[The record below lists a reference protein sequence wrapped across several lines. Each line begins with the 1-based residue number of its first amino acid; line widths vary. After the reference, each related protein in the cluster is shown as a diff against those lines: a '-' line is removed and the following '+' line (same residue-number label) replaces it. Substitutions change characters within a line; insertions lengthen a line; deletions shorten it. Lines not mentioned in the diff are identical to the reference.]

1 MLENLKIDLG
11 ITTDRYD
18 ARLNSYLQSA
28 QSMIATEGITLDTT
42 DTQDQQIII
51 MYASWLWRRRDT
63 MEGMPRMLRW
73 LMNNRLMH
81 EKMETE

>member
-1 MLENLKIDLG
+1 MLDNLKIDLG

-18 ARLNSYLQSA
+18 ARLNSYLESA
-28 QSMIATEGITLDTT
+28 QSMIQTEGITLDNT
-42 DTQDQQIII
+42 DVQDQQIIV

-73 LMNNRLMH
+73 LLNNRLMSQ
-81 EKMETE
+81 KMVTE